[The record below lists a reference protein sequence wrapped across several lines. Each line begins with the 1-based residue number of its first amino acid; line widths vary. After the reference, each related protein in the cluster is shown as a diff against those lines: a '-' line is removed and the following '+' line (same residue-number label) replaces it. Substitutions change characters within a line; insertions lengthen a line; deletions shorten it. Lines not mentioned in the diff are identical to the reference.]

1 VRHVLCSAQSRLCL
15 RRENERVRHK
25 LAHMFHGV
33 LRDHKARRPPSA
45 PNICRAAA
53 ALAGRAA
60 NVRFCDAAFDAP
72 RREALAVTCA
82 AAIARLMNTVAR
94 LCPAVLAQARRE
106 TLVVGLLYLMRAGM
120 VVRGTRVLRLV
131 PELRSALPL
140 ESYLFP
146 HFGIRCNSV
155 TETENLV
162 KMAARAL
169 TSSQIAA
176 LGLSALDPGEG

>member
-1 VRHVLCSAQSRLCL
+1 MRHILCSEQSRLCL
-15 RRENERVRHK
+15 QRENARVRHK
-25 LAHMFHGV
+25 LAHMFQGV

-60 NVRFCDAAFDAP
+60 NVRFCDAEFDP
-72 RREALAVTCA
+72 VRREVLARTCA
-82 AAIARLMNTVAR
+82 AAITCLMNAVAR
-94 LCPAVLAQARRE
+94 LCPSVLTQARRE

-120 VVRGTRVLRLV
+120 VVRGTRVLRQV

-140 ESYLFP
+140 ESYLNP

-155 TETENLV
+155 TETENLI

-169 TSSQIAA
+169 TSGQITA
-176 LGLSALDPGEG
+176 LGASAVEDG